1 MLKLSVL
8 LSTKGASSKENEN
21 ESKDKEQNSNEQKF
35 TVDDLL
41 KKVVLVRYIE
51 LLRQR
56 FVLSAEAEAP
66 RPCYS
71 TMLLTHAAHPCCSP
85 MLQIAP

>member
-66 RPCYS
+66 
-71 TMLLTHAAHPCCSP
+71 HPCCSP

>member
-56 FVLSAEAEAP
+56 FVLSAEAP
-66 RPCYS
+66 QPCSS